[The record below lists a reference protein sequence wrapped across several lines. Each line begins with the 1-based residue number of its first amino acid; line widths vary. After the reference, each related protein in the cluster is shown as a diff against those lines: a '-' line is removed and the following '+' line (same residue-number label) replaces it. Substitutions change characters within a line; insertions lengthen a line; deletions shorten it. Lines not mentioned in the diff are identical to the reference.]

1 MAMLIPNKRNLK
13 TKVVTTERGGYF
25 IIRWSVLLLGRH
37 NYSQYISDNRNSKYM
52 LTKMYEFNKRNRQ
65 FNRNREFKTPFQISL
80 LLHDYIRRNKEY
92 KT

>member
-1 MAMLIPNKRNLK
+1 MAMLISNKKNLK
-13 TKVVTTERGGYF
+13 TKVVTTKKGRYF
-25 IIRWSVLLLGRH
+25 IIRQSIHQEGIIIT
-37 NYSQYISDNRNSKYM
+37 NIYQTTETQNM

-65 FNRNREFKTPFQISL
+65 FDRNREFKTPFQVSL

>member
-1 MAMLIPNKRNLK
+1 MLIPNKRNLK

-52 LTKMYEFNKRNRQ
+52 LTKMYEFNKRN
-65 FNRNREFKTPFQISL
+65 EGKK
-80 LLHDYIRRNKEY
+80 KEA
-92 KT
+92 KEK